1 MAENSKIEWCDHT
14 FNPWIG
20 CTKVSPGCTNCYAA
34 VDTFARRERSHGRE
48 LWGPHAERH
57 RTAEAYWKKPLAWN
71 KDNWYQC
78 LDCGWR
84 GSHKNTLPHAEW
96 QREICPSCRS
106 FNTEFTRQR
115 VFCSSLADV
124 FEDRPDIFLWRDDL
138 FRLIEQTPN
147 LDWLL
152 LTKRPENV
160 KRSLPSNVWIGTSVE
175 NQQYADERIPA
186 LLKVPAK
193 VRFLSCEPLLSNI
206 RIQKYLLDGA
216 HKFEQH
222 IHWVIC
228 GGESGP
234 HARPMHPDWARSL
247 QDQCQAVGV
256 PFLFK
261 QWGEWMPVAELYA
274 DDGPDKAFEYLDH
287 WQVQMEPNGAIPVMT
302 APIHV
307 KEGGWHEYQP
317 CPGSW
322 FMAKVGKKKAGRL
335 LDGREWNE
343 TPLSAST
350 LTSPQMEEHNLG
362 GE

>member
-1 MAENSKIEWCDHT
+1 MAENSKIEWTDHT

-57 RTAEAYWKKPLAWN
+57 RTAEAYWKQPLKWN
-71 KDNWYQC
+71 RQVWQQC
-78 LDCGWR
+78 VLCGWR
-84 GSHKNTLPHAEW
+84 GPVSETHVDCP
-96 QREICPSCRS
+96 ICDGEEMEP
-106 FNTEFTRQR
+106 TRQR

-124 FEDRPDIFLWRDDL
+124 FEDHPQLGDWRTEL
-138 FRLIEQTPN
+138 FALIEATPN

-160 KRSLPSNVWIGTSVE
+160 SNMVPYGWMQNFPQNIGIGTSVE
-175 NQQYADERIPA
+175 NQKYADERIPA
-186 LLKVPAK
+186 LLRIPAK
-193 VRFLSCEPLLSNI
+193 VRFLSCEPLLGKVDLHFNH
-206 RIQKYLLDGA
+206 LMVPDGYPDSGEEFNYI
-216 HKFEQH
+216 FEY

-247 QDQCQAVGV
+247 RDECQAAGV
-256 PFLFK
+256 PFFFK
-261 QWGEWMPVAELYA
+261 QWGEWKPVSELYS
-274 DDGPDKAFEYLDH
+274 DDGPNKAFEYIDH
-287 WQVQMEPNGAIPVMT
+287 WLVQMEPNGAIPVMT
-302 APIHV
+302 PPVRA

-322 FMAKVGKKKAGRL
+322 FMAKVGKKEAGRL
-335 LDGREWNE
+335 LDGREWNGM
-343 TPLSAST
+343 PS
-350 LTSPQMEEHNLG
+350 
-362 GE
+362 